1 MVSIYQSNLH
11 CISPS
16 KHSKRKFFIPKI
28 VVFNINE
35 TYTKN
40 YNKNK
45 CIITK
50 INVP

>member
-16 KHSKRKFFIPKI
+16 KQSKSKFFKQKI
-28 VVFNINE
+28 DVLNINE